1 MNKIYKDIITIANK
15 YKADKVILF
24 GSRARGDNRE
34 RSDID
39 IAVYGIAEDLQAKF
53 NFDIDDINTLLDF
66 DIVHINTKTSKE
78 LLDNIEK
85 EGVTLMNKFDI
96 KFSNFKNAIQ
106 RLKEAVT
113 EYSNTNSLVVRDGVI
128 QRFEFT
134 TELAWKT
141 LREYLLD
148 QGYNDINSPKS
159 VMKTAYSDKL
169 INNEEYWIMLLNDR
183 NVTSHIYNEE
193 DANAVYKRIV
203 DIYIDLFD
211 ELFNILNK

>member
-134 TELAWKT
+134 TDLAWKT

>member
-1 MNKIYKDIITIANK
+1 MNKIYKDIVTIANK
-15 YKADKVILF
+15 YKADKVVLF

-39 IAVYGIAEDLQAKF
+39 IAVYGVSEALQAKF
-53 NFDIDDINTLLDF
+53 NFDIDDIDTLLDF
-66 DIVHINTKTSKE
+66 DIVHINAKTSKE

-85 EGVTLMNKFDI
+85 EGVIIMNKFDT

-113 EYSNTNSLVVRDGVI
+113 EYNNTNSLVVRDGAI

-169 INNEEYWIMLLNDR
+169 INNEEHWIMLLNDR

-193 DANAVYKRIV
+193 DANAVYTRIV

-211 ELFNILNK
+211 ELLNILNK